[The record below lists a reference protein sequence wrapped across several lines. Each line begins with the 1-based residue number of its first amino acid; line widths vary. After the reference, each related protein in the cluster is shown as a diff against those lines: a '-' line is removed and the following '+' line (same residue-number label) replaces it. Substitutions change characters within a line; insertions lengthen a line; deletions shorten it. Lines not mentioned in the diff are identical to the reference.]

1 MVTRSGYKSRALS
14 FVLAL
19 VCLCWAA
26 AAFAQSATGT
36 ISGTVVDGTG
46 AALPGATVN
55 VTEAATGTVRTVIT
69 DDAGLFRFA
78 ALNPG
83 RYSLAVE
90 LASFR
95 TLNVADIA
103 LLSTEVRDLGKLG
116 LQIGGVTETVT
127 ITLGGHA
134 RAGGG
139 QLETVARSPW
149 TTSPRSRPRDATF
162 SAC

>member
-1 MVTRSGYKSRALS
+1 MVARSGSERRAL
-14 FVLAL
+14 FLVLAL
-19 VCLCWAA
+19 VCLCWTADA
-26 AAFAQSATGT
+26 VAQSATGT
-36 ISGTVVDGTG
+36 ITGTVVDGTG

-55 VTEAATGTVRTVIT
+55 VTEAGTGTVRTVTT
-69 DDAGLFRFA
+69 DEEGRFRFA

-116 LQIGGVTETVT
+116 LQIGGVSETVT
-127 ITLGGHA
+127 ITDRKSTRLN
-134 RAGGG
+134 
-139 QLETVARSPW
+139 S
-149 TTSPRSRPRDATF
+149 S
-162 SAC
+162 

>member
-1 MVTRSGYKSRALS
+1 MVTRSGPKSRALS
-14 FVLAL
+14 FVVAF

-36 ISGTVVDGTG
+36 ITGTVVDGTG

-55 VTEAATGTVRTVIT
+55 VTEAGTGSVRTVVT

-90 LASFR
+90 LASFS

-103 LLSTEVRDLGKLG
+103 LLSTEVRDLGKL
-116 LQIGGVTETVT
+116 
-127 ITLGGHA
+127 A
-134 RAGGG
+134 C
-139 QLETVARSPW
+139 RS
-149 TTSPRSRPRDATF
+149 A
-162 SAC
+162 A